1 MSLFKY
7 NKKTNKNENKNAR
20 NNAVDFY
27 KYCRYNLGL
36 SHAESLSKAKLI
48 DSSFCCQDGEY

>member
-1 MSLFKY
+1 MNIFTPKK
-7 NKKTNKNENKNAR
+7 NKENLKKQNAR

-36 SHAESLSKAKLI
+36 SHVESLSKAKLI
-48 DSSFCCQDGEY
+48 DSSFRCQDGEY